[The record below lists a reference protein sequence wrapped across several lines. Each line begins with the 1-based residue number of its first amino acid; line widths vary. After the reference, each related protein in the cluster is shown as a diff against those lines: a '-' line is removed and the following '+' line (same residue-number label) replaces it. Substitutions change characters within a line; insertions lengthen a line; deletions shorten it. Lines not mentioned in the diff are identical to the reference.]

1 MYDIGLIVVGLAG
14 LLVGGELLVR
24 GATVIAKTFGMSS
37 LIIGLTV
44 VSIGTSA
51 PELAICLDSA
61 FKDKP
66 EIALGNVLGSNIAN
80 VLLILG
86 ITALVMPIAIH
97 KKIVQREV
105 PIMIGVSV
113 LFSALAIDGL
123 ISFWDGV
130 ILLATMVGFLLFQFG
145 MVRQAKKQRV
155 AKEKAEKAEKA
166 DKLRLAIE
174 GTDSKTEHSEA
185 DMDEAKSA
193 DRQKSG
199 IAVEMLLSVFTL
211 IIGVSLLW
219 LGAGWMVKGASNFAE
234 AMGVSQL
241 VIGLTIVALG
251 SSAPEIVTSLV
262 AAFRGHAEMA
272 VGNVI
277 GSNVSNIALVMGA
290 TATVS
295 DGVVVPSPAMQFE
308 FPVLLA
314 SAIACLPIFARGNR
328 IDRWEGVLFILSF
341 FAFLGCLYVRS
352 SEQYS
357 FPRMNAMA
365 WRITLPLVAVT
376 MIIVILR
383 ILKKRKSLSNG
394 D

>member
-123 ISFWDGV
+123 ISFSDGV

-155 AKEKAEKAEKA
+155 AKEKAEKA

-174 GTDSKTEHSEA
+174 ATDSKTEHSEA

>member
-155 AKEKAEKAEKA
+155 AKEKAEKA

>member
-1 MYDIGLIVVGLAG
+1 MYDIGLIIVGLAG

-61 FKDKP
+61 FRDKP

-86 ITALVMPIAIH
+86 ITALVVPISIH

-105 PIMIGVSV
+105 PIMIAVSV
-113 LFSALAIDGL
+113 LFSALAVDGRFD
-123 ISFWDGV
+123 FWDGV
-130 ILLATMVGFLLFQFG
+130 ILLATMLAFLLFQFA

-155 AKEKAEKAEKA
+155 ADEKAEEA
-166 DKLRLAIE
+166 KLAVE
-174 GTDSKTEHSEA
+174 NTDSENENSEA
-185 DMDEAKSA
+185 DVDDAKA
-193 DRQKSG
+193 VERKKSR
-199 IAVEMLLSVFTL
+199 IVFEMLLSVVTL
-211 IIGVSLLW
+211 IIGVGLLW

-234 AMGVSQL
+234 ALGVSQL
-241 VIGLTIVALG
+241 VIGLTIVAIG
-251 SSAPEIVTSLV
+251 SSAPEVVTSLV

-295 DGVVVPSPAMQFE
+295 SGVVVPDAAMQFE
-308 FPVLLA
+308 IPVLLA

-328 IDRWEGVLFILSF
+328 IDRWEGVLFLLSF
-341 FAFLGCLYVRS
+341 LAFLGCLFVRS

-365 WRITLPLVAVT
+365 WQITIPLVAVT
-376 MIIVILR
+376 MIVVILR
-383 ILKKRKSLSNG
+383 LLRNRKNSSNC